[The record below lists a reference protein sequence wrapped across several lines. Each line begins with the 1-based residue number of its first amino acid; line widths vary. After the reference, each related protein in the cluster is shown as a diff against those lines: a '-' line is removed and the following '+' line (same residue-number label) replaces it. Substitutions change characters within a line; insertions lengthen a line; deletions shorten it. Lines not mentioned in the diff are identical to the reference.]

1 MERPVLKKRI
11 IPVQL
16 LLGGR
21 LVKTL
26 RFDTYRDVGDPVASS
41 RVYNSQDADE
51 LVFLNIDRQ
60 TRSIQGLLSLIE
72 KVSEVSFMP
81 LAMGGGIRTLEDVES
96 LIRHGADKVVINSA
110 SYQDPALISRA
121 ADKFGSQA
129 VIVSIDVRS
138 GPPGTA
144 AWTLHSE
151 CGRRPEPACLESHVE
166 QVVKAGAG
174 ELFINSITRDGTMEG
189 YDVPLIRRVVERS
202 SIPVIACGG
211 AGNYMHMK
219 EAFLETGV
227 AALACGSLFNFG
239 DNNPLRA
246 KAFLGNYGLQFKA
259 I

>member
-1 MERPVLKKRI
+1 VLKKRI

-21 LVKTL
+21 LVKTV
-26 RFDTYRDVGDPVASS
+26 RFDTYRDVGDPVSSS
-41 RVYNSQDADE
+41 RVYSSQDADE
-51 LVFLNIDRQ
+51 LVFLNIDRES
-60 TRSIQGLLSLIE
+60 RSIRPLLDVLE

-81 LAMGGGIRTLEDVES
+81 MAIGGGIRSLEDVEA

-110 SYQDPALISRA
+110 CYRDPQLISRA
-121 ADKFGSQA
+121 AEKFGSQA
-129 VIVSIDVRS
+129 VVVSLDVRS
-138 GPPGTA
+138 
-144 AWTLHSE
+144 SE
-151 CGRRPEPACLESHVE
+151 SGGSWALYSDCGRRAEAGSVEEHVDR
-166 QVVKAGAG
+166 VVRAGAG
-174 ELFINSITRDGTMEG
+174 ELFVNSISRDGTMSG

-202 SIPVIACGG
+202 PVPVIACGG
-211 AGNYMHMK
+211 AGNYVHLK

-246 KAFLGNYGLQFKA
+246 KAFLGNHGLSFKA